1 MRTTVVARR
10 VGFTLVELLVVIAI
24 IGMLV
29 ALLVPAVQSARGAA
43 RKNTCLND
51 MRQLGQAVFTYEQA
65 KGKYPGYVQPLPRT
79 SSGNIKQFLEVNTSG
94 GMASSIFQNNATRST
109 SKISWIAMLTPYIE
123 RQDVF
128 DAMVDG
134 SVNGGVDRQKIVPI
148 EILVCPEDTD
158 LTSAPDKAGTTYIA
172 NTGAWD
178 WDSSTFLQ
186 GVNRGDTKDN
196 GLFTNLTFGKVTTR
210 NNIPDGAATT
220 ILLSEN
226 VHKESQEGP
235 FYCWMGVPADSN
247 QLGEQQFGMVW
258 VMNETP
264 ANGSNPLEFQVP
276 FNSDGGGSGFPQ
288 DRPAFARPGSNHAG
302 NSFNV
307 VFADSHAGSIN
318 PDIDYTVYQR
328 LITAKGTKCV
338 DPIDH
343 QGRLNPGEFIHK
355 MRNSAVLSERDY
367 Q

>member
-1 MRTTVVARR
+1 MRTTVTRR

-29 ALLVPAVQSARGAA
+29 ALLLPAVQAARGTA

-65 KGKYPGYVQPLPRT
+65 KGKYPGYVQSLPR
-79 SSGNIKQFLEVNTSG
+79 SNKEFLQINTAG
-94 GMASSIFQNNATRST
+94 GMNDSFFMHTNSAAKAT

-123 RQDVF
+123 RQDIF

-134 SVNGGVDRQKIVPI
+134 SVNGGVDRQKIVRV

-158 LTSAPDKAGTTYIA
+158 LTSAPDKAGASYIA

-178 WDSSTFLQ
+178 WDGTTFLQ
-186 GVNRGDTKDN
+186 GLNRGDTKDN
-196 GLFTNLTFGKVTTR
+196 GLFMNLTLGKTTTR
-210 NNIPDGAATT
+210 NNIPDGSATT

-226 VHKESQEGP
+226 VHKETQEGP
-235 FYCWMGVPADSN
+235 FYCWMGVPADAN
-247 QLGEQQFGMVW
+247 QLGEQPFGMVW
-258 VMNETP
+258 VMSETP
-264 ANGSNPLEFQVP
+264 GNGSAPFEFQVP

-288 DRPAFARPGSNHAG
+288 DRPAFARPASNHAG
-302 NSFNV
+302 NAFNV
-307 VFADSHAGSIN
+307 VFADSHAGSIQ

-338 DPIDH
+338 DPVNH
-343 QGRLNPGEFIHK
+343 TARLGAGEFINRI
-355 MRNSAVLSERDY
+355 RNSAVLSEKDY